1 MVKKILLL
9 LLSLTAFI
17 PVYAQEGTSH
27 LRISLLTCG
36 PGDNEVWEVFGHSGV
51 RVYDSANHSDIVY
64 NYGTFEFGPDFELQ
78 FMRGKLLYC
87 SAIQTYKEFMEEYVE
102 AGRKV
107 EEQVL
112 LLDWKQTE
120 HIDYF
125 LRWNAEPENKYYKYD
140 FFFDNCA
147 TRIRDIFPRPEVFG
161 KNFHFGMALPKGK
174 PVTFRDII
182 NRYFYNF
189 HWTRTGVNILLGSR
203 IDKVMTN
210 KDIMFLPDYLR
221 DGLDGATVNGRKIT
235 GNKAVLLPG
244 NPPPPTGIDGP
255 LLLTI
260 SIAIL
265 TITGLSI
272 KRLAILG
279 KIMSMLLLF
288 VTGLLGCLIL
298 VMWFGTDHQGC
309 SSNFNILW
317 CLPTNLVIAFFNP
330 KGKGKYALV
339 AMLLILV
346 TLLLHVLGI
355 QGLIIEF
362 IPLLLV
368 MFFIYGFIYRKSR
381 IKKITGNA

>member
-1 MVKKILLL
+1 MLRKII
-9 LLSLTAFI
+9 LSFVAF
-17 PVYAQEGTSH
+17 VAFATVNAQDGSNR

-36 PGDNEVWEVFGHSGV
+36 PGDDEVWEVFGHSGV
-51 RVYDSANHSDIVY
+51 RVYDSLNHSDIVY

-102 AGRKV
+102 SGRSV

-112 LLDWKQTE
+112 LLDYKQTE
-120 HIDYF
+120 HLNYF

-147 TRIRDIFPRPEVFG
+147 TRIRDIFPRPEIFG
-161 KNFHFGMALPKGK
+161 KKFQFGNVVPPGK
-174 PVTFRDII
+174 PTFRDII
-182 NRYFYNF
+182 NKYFYSF

-221 DGLDGATVNGRKIT
+221 DGLAGATVNGQKIAADKVT
-235 GNKAVLLPG
+235 VLSG
-244 NPPPPTGIDGP
+244 NPRPPTGTDWP
-255 LLLTI
+255 LMLTI
-260 SIAIL
+260 GIAIVSIA
-265 TITGLSI
+265 GLSV
-272 KRLAILG
+272 KRLALLG
-279 KIMSMLLLF
+279 KIMSVLLLL

-309 SSNFNILW
+309 SNNFNILW
-317 CLPTNLVIAFFNP
+317 CLPLNLFIAFFNP
-330 KGKGKYALV
+330 KGKGKYAAI
-339 AMLLILV
+339 AMLLIMVSLV
-346 TLLLHVLGI
+346 LHVAKV

-362 IPLLLV
+362 IPILVALLFV
-368 MFFIYGFIYRKSR
+368 YSAIYRKSR
-381 IKKITGNA
+381 LKKMA